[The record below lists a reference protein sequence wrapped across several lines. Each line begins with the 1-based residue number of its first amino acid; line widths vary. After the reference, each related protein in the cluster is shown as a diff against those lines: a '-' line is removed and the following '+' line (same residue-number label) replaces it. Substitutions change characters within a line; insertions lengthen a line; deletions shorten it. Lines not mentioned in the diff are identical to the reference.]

1 MKFHKITALF
11 CASILA
17 ASASGCADS
26 STAQSDPLS
35 YTGTAL
41 DTVINVKLYD
51 SDDDTLLR
59 ECQKICEEYESRLSR
74 TLEGS
79 EIWQINHAE
88 GAFTEVSDDTLSLI
102 QEGLYYS
109 ELSDGAFD
117 ITIGTV
123 TDLWDFKSEDPQVP
137 SSDDLQEAVSHV
149 DYRNVEIDGN
159 QVRLTDP
166 SAKIDLGAIAKGYI
180 ADRLKEFL
188 KGNGV
193 EHALIDLGGNVL
205 AIGDKPDGSDFL
217 IGIQKPFDDRGEPV
231 ASVHLNDQSVV
242 TSGTYQRC
250 FQVGDQFYHHILQ
263 SSDGMPCNNG
273 LNSVTILTDS
283 SLTADAFSTTC
294 FLLGPKKGMNLI
306 NQTDGVEAV
315 FIDSQNHIYY
325 SDHFPK

>member
-1 MKFHKITALF
+1 MKFHRMTALF
-11 CASILA
+11 CASILVVGA
-17 ASASGCADS
+17 TGCADS

-59 ECQKICEEYESRLSR
+59 ECQNICEAYESRLSR

-88 GAFTEVSDDTLSLI
+88 GAFTEISDDTLSLI

-109 ELSDGAFD
+109 ELSGGAFD

-123 TDLWDFKSEDPQVP
+123 TDLWDFKSEDPVVP
-137 SSDDLQEAVSHV
+137 SSDELQEAVSHV
-149 DYRNVEIDGN
+149 DYRNIEIDGN
-159 QVRLTDP
+159 RIRLTDP

-188 KGNGV
+188 KSNGV

-217 IGIQKPFDDRGEPV
+217 IGIQKPFDDRGEPI

-250 FQVGDQFYHHILQ
+250 FQVEDRFYHHILQ

-294 FLLGPKKGMNLI
+294 FLLGSEKGMDLI

-315 FIDSQNHIYY
+315 FIDTQNRIYY

>member
-1 MKFHKITALF
+1 MKFHRITALF

-17 ASASGCADS
+17 IGASGCADS

-41 DTVINVKLYD
+41 DTVINIKLYD
-51 SDDDTLLR
+51 SNDDTLLR
-59 ECQKICEEYESRLSR
+59 ECQNICEAYESRLSR
-74 TLEGS
+74 TVEGS

-88 GAFTEVSDDTLSLI
+88 GAFTEISDDTLSLI
-102 QEGLYYS
+102 LEGLYYS
-109 ELSDGAFD
+109 ELSGGAFD

-123 TDLWDFKSEDPQVP
+123 TDLWDFKSEDPVVP
-137 SSDDLQEAVSHV
+137 SSDELQEAISHV

-159 QVRLTDP
+159 CVRLADP

-180 ADRLKEFL
+180 ADQLKEFL
-188 KGNGV
+188 RSNGV

-205 AIGDKPDGSDFL
+205 AIGNKPDGSDFL
-217 IGIQKPFDDRGEPV
+217 IGIQKPFDDRGEPI

-294 FLLGPKKGMNLI
+294 FLLGPEKGMDLI

-315 FIDSQNHIYY
+315 FIDSQNRIYY